1 MSQISTIL
9 MNSICNFNHDIC
21 SHVYESRSTMDRHV
35 IGCIYVSATLFE
47 DDGDDDDDDDDDDA
61 DYDYAP
67 AA

>member
-9 MNSICNFNHDIC
+9 MNSICNFNHDVG
-21 SHVYESRSTMDRHV
+21 SHVYESRSMMDRHAT
-35 IGCIYVSATLFE
+35 GCIYVSATWFE
-47 DDGDDDDDDDDDDA
+47 DDGDDDDDDDDA